1 MNGSHYLCDTVYNH
15 HSKWKREY
23 DTHHKHFFFFFG
35 GRRYSTVLAGLNLC
49 TVCAL
54 IYGKQKAMMPLS
66 YSCVHNALHWA
77 AFMCQSGHLLTSC
90 LKKLQLCL
98 ALTGIPLPQRDTCRC
113 IMQQIF
119 AHTVEDGKCIEA
131 GFINMPS
138 LQFMCAGSLIISGWN
153 FS

>member
-15 HSKWKREY
+15 HSKGKSEN
-23 DTHHKHFFFFFG
+23 DTHHKHFLSQIHFWQAW
-35 GRRYSTVLAGLNLC
+35 VNLS

-77 AFMCQSGHLLTSC
+77 AFMRHSGQLLTSC
-90 LKKLQLCL
+90 LRKLQLCL
-98 ALTGIPLPQRDTCRC
+98 ALTSIPLPQRDTCRC

-119 AHTVEDGKCIEA
+119 AHIVEDGKCIEA
-131 GFINMPS
+131 GCVNMAA
-138 LQFMCAGSLIISGWN
+138 L
-153 FS
+153 

>member
-15 HSKWKREY
+15 HSKRKREY
-23 DTHHKHFFFFFG
+23 DTHRKHFYFLG
-35 GRRYSTVLAGLNLC
+35 VPDTVEFWQAWVNLC
-49 TVCAL
+49 IAL
-54 IYGKQKAMMPLS
+54 IYEKQKAMMPLS

-77 AFMCQSGHLLTSC
+77 AFMCQSGQLLTSC

-131 GFINMPS
+131 GCIKMPA
-138 LQFMCAGSLIISGWN
+138 L
-153 FS
+153 